1 MSRRANGE
9 GTIYQRKD
17 GRWEGS
23 CYVLLPSGG
32 RARRSVYGR
41 TRAEVREKMTA
52 LQRESDRGAPVGA
65 SGTLTV
71 GDYLEAWLRDVAA
84 VKVRPATLRSY
95 EMYVRRHLVPGLGRK
110 RLSRL
115 SPADVRAFLADRRAA
130 GLAPASV
137 KQVHAILR
145 AALQHAVREDV
156 LPRNVA
162 RLVVVPNGPRHEWQ
176 PLSVEE
182 ARALLDAA
190 RGDRLYALWAVAL
203 AVGLRRGE
211 ALGLRW
217 CDVNL
222 DEGLLRVRQTLQRTT
237 EGLVF
242 VPPKSERSRRTVPL
256 PAVAKTALREHRR
269 AMVAEALLRGRPM
282 SDDAPIFVTSIG
294 TPMEPRN
301 INRAFVEL
309 LQLAGL
315 RRIRLHDLRH
325 TCATLLLAQGV
336 PARLVMEVLGH
347 SGISLTMNTYTH
359 VMPTMLRDATDH
371 MDRIFQA

>member
-1 MSRRANGE
+1 MSKRANGE

-41 TRAEVREKMTA
+41 TRAEVREKLTA
-52 LQRESDRGAPVGA
+52 LQRESDRGVPVEA

-71 GDYLEAWLRDVAA
+71 GAYLETWLRDVAA
-84 VKVRPATLRSY
+84 PKVRPATYRGY

-130 GLAPASV
+130 GLSPASV

-145 AALQHAVREDV
+145 TALQHAVREDL

-162 RLVVVPNGPRHEWQ
+162 RLVVVPNAPRHEWQ
-176 PLSVEE
+176 PLSIEE

-190 RGDRLYALWAVAL
+190 RGDRLYPLWAVAL

-217 CDVNL
+217 CDVDL
-222 DEGLLRVRQTLQRTT
+222 DAGLLHVRQALQRTT
-237 EGLVF
+237 EGLVL

-256 PAVAKTALREHRR
+256 PAVARGALREHRQ
-269 AMVAEALLRGRPM
+269 AMVAEALRSGRPM
-282 SDDAPIFVTSIG
+282 TADTLVFTTPIG
-294 TPMEPRN
+294 TPMDPRN
-301 INRAFVEL
+301 VSRAFVEL
-309 LQLAGL
+309 LQAAGL
-315 RRIRLHDLRH
+315 RRVRLHDLRH

-336 PARLVMEVLGH
+336 PARVVMEVLGH
-347 SGISLTMNTYTH
+347 SGITLTMNTYGH
-359 VMPTMLRDATDH
+359 VLPTMLQEAAQSMDDALG
-371 MDRIFQA
+371 R